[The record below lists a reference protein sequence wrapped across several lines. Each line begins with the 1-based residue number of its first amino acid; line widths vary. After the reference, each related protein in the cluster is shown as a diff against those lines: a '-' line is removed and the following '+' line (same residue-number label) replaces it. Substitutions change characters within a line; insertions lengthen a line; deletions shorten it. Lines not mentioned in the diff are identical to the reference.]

1 MSVDNISVALHDL
14 GHVGRVEQGLAG
26 PWRGD
31 LGLIATPVTAINLAT
46 AWGFSG
52 QMAPKS

>member
-1 MSVDNISVALHDL
+1 MSVDNISVALYDL

>member
-1 MSVDNISVALHDL
+1 MSVDNICVIIHDL
-14 GHVGRVEQGLAG
+14 GNVGRVEQGLAG

-31 LGLIATPVTAINLAT
+31 LGLIATPVIAINLAS
-46 AWGFSG
+46 ARGFSV